1 MEVDSSRKG
10 FEIKNSKIPILLA
23 LKRIE
28 ELKPHEETVATDLRG
43 IVDTLQRDPIL
54 RHPVVADA
62 ATGAVLDGNHRLAA
76 LSELG
81 CYTIPTA
88 LIDYQNPMV
97 KVDRWFRVIVGED
110 LDDFMKRTMD
120 NQAHLV
126 TSFAEADRYLL
137 SRSSYASLCNR
148 MEWFTFLMNEP
159 DAVEAFQKSY
169 RIEEIAR
176 KNHLKIAYTDTN
188 DLPGLPK
195 RSFVMSTIRVEKS
208 EVVESCINHM
218 LFPPKSTRHLIP
230 SRPLGLSVPVEWL
243 KNRNYAEAESAFLRH
258 IRSKHVKRLPEG
270 SKVGSRRYLEE
281 VFLFD

>member
-1 MEVDSSRKG
+1 LEVDSSGKG

-43 IVDTLQRDPIL
+43 IVNTLQRDPIL

-97 KVDRWFRVIVGED
+97 KVDRWFRVITGEN
-110 LDDFMKRTMD
+110 LHDFVKRIKD
-120 NQAHLV
+120 NRAHLV
-126 TSFAEADRYLL
+126 TSFSEADRYLL
-137 SRSSYASLCNR
+137 SRSSYGSLCNK
-148 MEWFTFLMNEP
+148 MEWFTFPTTEP
-159 DAVEAFQKSY
+159 DAVEAFQKSN

-176 KNHLKIAYTDTN
+176 NNHLKIAYTDSN
-188 DLPGLPK
+188 DLTGLPK
-195 RSFVMSTIRVEKS
+195 RSFLMSTICVEKS
-208 EVVESCINHM
+208 EVVESCMNHR

-243 KNRNYAEAESAFLRH
+243 KNTNYAEAESAFVRH
-258 IRSKHVKRLPEG
+258 IRSKHVKRLPER

>member
-1 MEVDSSRKG
+1 LEVDSSRKG